1 MYIYI
6 YISPIAME
14 SHFSATILINC
25 EWKKCSLNY
34 TRQDKKK
41 DLITLNGLIIFNLI
55 WESLLV
61 ILDLTS
67 FVAHFKLM
75 CTKYSVQN
83 NFFFKIEKNQFLL
96 YCCYVLVTIFLLYIS
111 VNMKNCII
119 IIIIIYSMRLILCI
133 CI

>member
-67 FVAHFKLM
+67 FVVHFKLM

-83 NFFFKIEKNQFLL
+83 NFFFKIEKNQF